1 MSKLSRRRFLLGSLG
16 AGIAT
21 AGVGAYQYG
30 QADRLSVERNTL
42 KLPRWDANGFKIG
55 FISDFHLTT
64 QRSVD
69 RTLAALQL
77 CEQEKPDVIALG
89 GDYTHGHYR
98 SSLKHVEALLDG
110 IEAVQIPVVGILGN
124 HDYWWVDPAKLVSTL
139 GNRSL
144 RLLRNQSTEIGG
156 VTIHGIDDAIA
167 GRDRHDNLGFNHDKN
182 SVCLFHEPD
191 MVRDIDS
198 RFSLM
203 LAGHSHGG
211 QICMPFGIPVHT
223 PFGARTYIKGF
234 YPDAR
239 IPLYVTR
246 GVGTIG
252 VDRRAFCP
260 PEVSILT
267 LESA

>member
-30 QADRLSVERNTL
+30 QADRLSLERRTL
-42 KLPRWDANGFKIG
+42 KLPRWDANGFKIA
-55 FISDFHLTT
+55 FISDFHLTNP
-64 QRSVD
+64 RSVK
-69 RTLAALQL
+69 RALEAVNL

-89 GDYTHGHYR
+89 GDYTHGHHR
-98 SSLKHVEALLDG
+98 STLKQIEAFLKG
-110 IEAVQIPVVGILGN
+110 IESVQIPVIGILGN
-124 HDYWWVDPAKLVSTL
+124 HDYWWIDAPKLIRTL
-139 GNRSL
+139 GNGPF
-144 RLLRNQSTEIGG
+144 RLLRNESTEIGG
-156 VTIHGIDDAIA
+156 VVLHGIDDAIA

-191 MVRDIDS
+191 MVRDIDARYS
-198 RFSLM
+198 VM

-211 QICMPFGIPVHT
+211 QICLPFGVPVHT
-223 PFGARTYIKGF
+223 PFGARTYVKGF
-234 YPDAR
+234 YPEAR
-239 IPLYVTR
+239 VPLFVTR

-252 VDRRAFCP
+252 IDRRAFCP